1 MIKYHCKRT
10 VVEDLTI
17 NEMYNLLS
25 AENPG
30 PIKFWTKWIGDLSL
44 EYQDK
49 MQYVGITHKE
59 VIQNMKDSM
68 NGKTVELSKI
78 KNDIVSLQN
87 VILLRGREL
96 WCPVTSVRELK
107 EYIKTCVAW
116 QKFRCK
122 G

>member
-68 NGKTVELSKI
+68 NGSISPSITDWTFPTMNL
-78 KNDIVSLQN
+78 
-87 VILLRGREL
+87 
-96 WCPVTSVRELK
+96 
-107 EYIKTCVAW
+107 
-116 QKFRCK
+116 FR
-122 G
+122 